1 MTDESPLTST
11 TEEGDESAPE
21 QSRRWRRPLAAFLAV
36 VAALSLV
43 LAVTATWMN
52 NTLLDTDTW
61 VETVASLPSD
71 PELQQLVAA
80 EVADEVLTVIDLPNL
95 MEGALGPAGK
105 FLAAPAQDASRGFI
119 EDATVEVLASPEFEE
134 IWLEANRVAHSRA
147 VKVLKGE
154 SDVANVVDGQVTLD
168 LVPLINNVVADISQN
183 IPELFGGVVSIPA
196 VSADQ
201 VDQATQNLADSLGI
215 TLPPD
220 FGQIPVFDAAALTT
234 AQDVVALLDGGMIA
248 LWVLFVLALV
258 GSIVAS
264 IDRRRTV
271 AFVGITTA
279 VTALVVWVMRRPL
292 ETDIV
297 DEIKNPS
304 GKQATEIVIDV
315 TLWNNLGPLILAL
328 VGISLVA
335 AGIAFIVGPSRSAVT
350 IRRSAVGLL
359 GDHQPQTAASVFMR
373 KHTSAFRIAG
383 AAAAIFALFTIPDL
397 TFWWF
402 LTVVVILLAYEVSW
416 SYVAPMDDS
425 PSEQVATTS

>member
-1 MTDESPLTST
+1 MTQDRHMTTGTEQDDRSSP
-11 TEEGDESAPE
+11 GP
-21 QSRRWRRPLAAFLAV
+21 SRRWRRPLAAFLGV

-43 LAVTATWMN
+43 LAITATWVN
-52 NTLLDTDTW
+52 TTLLDTDTW
-61 VETVASLPSD
+61 VETVAPLPSD
-71 PELQQLVAA
+71 PELQALVAA
-80 EVADEVLTVIDLPNL
+80 EVTAEVLTVIDLPTL
-95 MEGALGPAGK
+95 MEGALGPAGR
-105 FLAAPAQDASRGFI
+105 FLAAPAEDASRGFI
-119 EDATVEVLASPEFEE
+119 EDATTKVLASPQFEE
-134 IWLEANRVAHSRA
+134 IWLEANRVAHSAA

-154 SDVANVVDGQVTLD
+154 SDAANVVDGQVTLD

-248 LWVLFVLALV
+248 FWVLFVLALV

-279 VTALVVWVMRRPL
+279 VTALVVWVLRRPL

-304 GKQATEIVIDV
+304 GKQATQIVIDV
-315 TLWNNLGPLILAL
+315 ALWNNLGPLIAAL
-328 VGISLVA
+328 VAISLLA
-335 AGIAFIVGPSRSAVT
+335 AGVAFIVGPSRSAVA
-350 IRRSAVGLL
+350 IRRSVIGLL

-383 AAAAIFALFTIPDL
+383 AAAAIFALFTIPEL

-402 LTVVVILLAYEVSW
+402 FTVVVVLVAYEISW
-416 SYVAPMDDS
+416 SYVAPIDDS
-425 PSEQVATTS
+425 STEVAPSTD